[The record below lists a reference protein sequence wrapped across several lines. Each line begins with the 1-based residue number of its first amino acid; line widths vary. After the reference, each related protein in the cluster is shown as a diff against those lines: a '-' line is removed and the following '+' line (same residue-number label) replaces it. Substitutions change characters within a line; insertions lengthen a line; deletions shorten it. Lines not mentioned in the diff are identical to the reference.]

1 MYKIADLNISP
12 GHNLLKDPE
21 KVLPT
26 SQVFFYSLKM
36 RSSFPKTNIRRI
48 ENILIKAVWQNNIE
62 YINKNYSI
70 VDSIISRLYE
80 MCGGIEI
87 KDDDHRMSDSLI
99 RESL

>member
-48 ENILIKAVWQNNIE
+48 ENILIKAVWQNTKDNEGQDPTALQLSSCPVHLE
-62 YINKNYSI
+62 YEINKNKLSGHHT
-70 VDSIISRLYE
+70 E
-80 MCGGIEI
+80 
-87 KDDDHRMSDSLI
+87 
-99 RESL
+99 

>member
-48 ENILIKAVWQNNIE
+48 ENILIKAVWQNTKGNEEQDPTALQLSSCPVHLECRISK
-62 YINKNYSI
+62 NKLSGHHT
-70 VDSIISRLYE
+70 E
-80 MCGGIEI
+80 
-87 KDDDHRMSDSLI
+87 
-99 RESL
+99 

>member
-48 ENILIKAVWQNNIE
+48 ENILIKAVWQNTKGNEGQDPTALQLSSCPVHLE
-62 YINKNYSI
+62 YEINKNKLSGHHT
-70 VDSIISRLYE
+70 E
-80 MCGGIEI
+80 
-87 KDDDHRMSDSLI
+87 
-99 RESL
+99 

>member
-48 ENILIKAVWQNNIE
+48 ENILIKSVWQNTKGNEGQEPTALQLSSCPVHLE
-62 YINKNYSI
+62 YRISKNKLSGHHT
-70 VDSIISRLYE
+70 E
-80 MCGGIEI
+80 
-87 KDDDHRMSDSLI
+87 
-99 RESL
+99 

>member
-36 RSSFPKTNIRRI
+36 RSSFPHNSLRQII
-48 ENILIKAVWQNNIE
+48 NILIKAVWQNTKDNEEQEPTALQLSSCPVHPE
-62 YINKNYSI
+62 YRISKNKLSGHHT
-70 VDSIISRLYE
+70 E
-80 MCGGIEI
+80 
-87 KDDDHRMSDSLI
+87 
-99 RESL
+99 